1 MSNGEFR
8 MSNNEFDVWPSN
20 PKLIPS
26 ERKISLRH
34 STFEPRHF
42 LPALLLLP
50 LFSIFPF
57 QNPILTTFP
66 LIPYFVSAL
75 GGYVLGSIPLGY
87 LLVKYRARVDIRTS
101 GSGNVGAYN
110 AGVVTGS
117 TFVGIAVGILDGSK
131 GLAAVMAAWFVFGS
145 FWPAAI
151 ALLGSVV
158 GHIAPV
164 WLRWK
169 GGRGLATAC
178 GGFFAIGLG
187 FTIVWCT
194 LWAVCKWQR
203 LSILTSNVIATIAT
217 PVILVL
223 LPSQYIGMMMIS
235 ETTPAEFRTLAFSLT
250 AVLLL
255 SHRDALKGLR
265 EERTS

>member
-1 MSNGEFR
+1 
-8 MSNNEFDVWPSN
+8 
-20 PKLIPS
+20 
-26 ERKISLRH
+26 
-34 STFEPRHF
+34 
-42 LPALLLLP
+42 
-50 LFSIFPF
+50 
-57 QNPILTTFP
+57 

-75 GGYVLGSIPLGY
+75 GGYLLGSIPLGY
-87 LLVKYRARVDIRTS
+87 LLVKYRSSVDIRAS

-117 TFVGIAVGILDGSK
+117 TFVGIAVGFLDGAK
-131 GLAAVMAAWFVFGS
+131 GLSAVLAAWFVFGS

-151 ALLGSVV
+151 ALLGSVI

-178 GGFFAIGLG
+178 GGLFAVGLG
-187 FTIVWCT
+187 FIIVWCT
-194 LWAVCKWQR
+194 LWAVCKWQK

-223 LPSQYIGMMMIS
+223 MPSGLMSAVMTM
-235 ETTPAEFRTLAFSLT
+235 ETTPAEYRILAFCLT
-250 AVLLL
+250 AALLV
-255 SHRDALKGLR
+255 SHRDALKEFR
-265 EERTS
+265 EERMS